1 MSGASVVLSSAPPA
15 LRPGF
20 ISACSGPAVQVSF
33 SAQRADPGTGIA
45 KAHAPPAGS
54 EVMGKVGD
62 GVWLA
67 GTWCWSQRS
76 EGMGP
81 REVTG
86 HGRVTFDLRLDARLW
101 TCTTP
106 FVLMTPISRMRKRAR

>member
-1 MSGASVVLSSAPPA
+1 MLSSAPPA

-20 ISACSGPAVQVSF
+20 ISAYSGPAVQVSF

-45 KAHAPPAGS
+45 KAHAPPASVGS

-62 GVWLA
+62 GVRLA
-67 GTWCWSQRS
+67 GSWRWSQRS

-81 REVTG
+81 REDTG
-86 HGRVTFDLRLDARLW
+86 HGGSLLTFG
-101 TCTTP
+101 
-106 FVLMTPISRMRKRAR
+106 